1 MSVPYTKKKP
11 SIQDGLLAWTTAFNY
26 IYAALEEKAGE
37 LPDQFKDAA
46 RLTQATCAAQEATK
60 LVGEVS
66 IGD

>member
-1 MSVPYTKKKP
+1 MSVPQSRRKP
-11 SIQDGLLAWTTAFNY
+11 ILADALLAWGAAFNY
-26 IYAALEEKAGE
+26 ILTALEDKSGE

-46 RLTQATCAAQEATK
+46 RITRVTCAAQEATK